1 MRRDRAAFAFGVLA
15 LALAGLALWTTYGHV
30 DWKLVGVLVPAAM
43 VVAGIGVLLLSRRH
57 N

>member
-15 LALAGLALWTTYGHV
+15 VALAAVALWTVYGV
-30 DWKLVGVLVPAAM
+30 LDRRLIGILVPAAM
-43 VVAGIGVLLLSRRH
+43 VVAGVGVLLLSRRR

>member
-15 LALAGLALWTTYGHV
+15 LALAGLAFWTTYGHL
-30 DWKLVGVLVPAAM
+30 DWKLVGMLVPAAM
-43 VVAGIGVLLLSRRH
+43 VVAGVGVLLLSRRH

>member
-15 LALAGLALWTTYGHV
+15 VAFAALALWTVYGVV
-30 DWKLVGVLVPAAM
+30 DRKLVGILVPAAM
-43 VVAGIGVLLLSRRH
+43 VVAGVGVLLLSRRH